1 MTEDDVDFLSVRCLS
16 FYFAYP
22 LLLDPGEISV
32 DNFALGKLL
41 FLPVG
46 WDCRNVLP
54 DVYYRDNMVFGRA
67 DRKID
72 GSCKTADTRAKIRQS
87 PEKRI

>member
-1 MTEDDVDFLSVRCLS
+1 MMLISYRFAAFS
-16 FYFAYP
+16 FHFAYP
-22 LLLDPGEISV
+22 LLLDSGETSM

-54 DVYYRDNMVFGRA
+54 DVYCHDNMVFGRA

-72 GSCKTADTRAKIRQS
+72 GSCKTADTRAKIRQP